1 MCDPATAMTALRVVG
16 AVASY
21 QQQSAQADAQNARYA
36 ENRQN
41 AIIARDLKVRQ
52 SALRQSQEEEKTA
65 EEQRALSLEALRKQ
79 ARAVVSAGE
88 AGVAGNS
95 VKALIDSYEADRLRG
110 LQTLERNQ
118 SNVNQQLDTQ
128 RQQYD
133 SEMLNRI
140 GSIAQ
145 ASQPSATGLALE
157 VGGALV
163 QGGALDQGIE
173 TPGNT
178 ATALRY
184 NTDIGSTQSQMLAD
198 QDAGL
203 RTFR

>member
-1 MCDPATAMTALRVVG
+1 MCDPATAMTVLKVAG

-21 QQQSAQADAQNARYA
+21 QQQSNAADAQNARYA

-79 ARAVVSAGE
+79 SRAVVSAGE
-88 AGVAGNS
+88 SGVAGNS
-95 VKALIDSYEADRLRG
+95 VTSLINSFEADRLRG

-118 SNVNQQLDTQ
+118 NMVNQQLATERD
-128 RQQYD
+128 QYD
-133 SEMLNRI
+133 AEMLNRI

-145 ASQPSATGLALE
+145 ASQPSVAGLALS
-157 VGGALV
+157 VGGSLV
-163 QGGALDQGIE
+163 EGGVVDFGSGSQVTGTAIPSGSQYAGYG
-173 TPGNT
+173 TVSGNS
-178 ATALRY
+178 AVQAVEP
-184 NTDIGSTQSQMLAD
+184 A
-198 QDAGL
+198 
-203 RTFR
+203 F